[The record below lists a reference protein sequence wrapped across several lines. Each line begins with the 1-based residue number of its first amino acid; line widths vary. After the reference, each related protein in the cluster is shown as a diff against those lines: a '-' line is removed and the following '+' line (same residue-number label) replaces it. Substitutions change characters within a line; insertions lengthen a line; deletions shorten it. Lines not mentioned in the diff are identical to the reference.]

1 MCSWDRI
8 LLTSFFNGEH
18 GWDWTV
24 KCVHFLYNNLPSKY
38 RKIPLPA
45 VLKKRLNPFTFPVWI
60 SCHKESKFGEKKQA
74 FIFILAQTFYS
85 HRQTEAS
92 LAMLPWDLLK
102 KILDLMANLDL
113 GTFPLTLI
121 FFTKQHLEVQLQNSN
136 QGKLASIIFLAPDTV
151 MQVVYFSALWYN
163 VGELCLSYDSK

>member
-1 MCSWDRI
+1 MENMDGIGLWNVS
-8 LLTSFFNGEH
+8 
-18 GWDWTV
+18 
-24 KCVHFLYNNLPSKY
+24 
-38 RKIPLPA
+38 
-45 VLKKRLNPFTFPVWI
+45 I
-60 SCHKESKFGEKKQA
+60 SCITIFLLSIGRSLYLLYWKRGLILSLFQCEFHATKSLSLGKKKQA

-136 QGKLASIIFLAPDTV
+136 EGKLASIIFLAPDTV

-163 VGELCLSYDSK
+163 VGVLCLSYDSK